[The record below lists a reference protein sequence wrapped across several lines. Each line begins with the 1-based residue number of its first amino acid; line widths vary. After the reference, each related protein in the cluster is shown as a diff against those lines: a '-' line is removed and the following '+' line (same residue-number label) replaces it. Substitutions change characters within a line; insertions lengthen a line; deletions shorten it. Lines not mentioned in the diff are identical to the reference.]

1 MVEILESPFKSN
13 TSGSYLSKRY
23 LFIRSNHSHSVAPPQ
38 DIELLHLYPPVPESP
53 VLPEPFS
60 PVFPLLVFPL
70 SPEPPVFPVLLLPP
84 PVFPVLLSPPVPVLP
99 VSLPALLSLFVSV
112 LPTSSLLLSGLGL
125 LTSALEPSKL
135 ILDLP
140 LYNSSKKSLFLSYFR
155 LNDVAPPL
163 TKPFIANSAPFD
175 MDLFFIFP
183 VPFSIAS
190 SAFLSL
196 LQYLESIY
204 QTFLPPFSKLKI
216 SSLFCSLV

>member
-1 MVEILESPFKSN
+1 MVPLPFLSITKIPSSFPIQLVLYLILSPSWLKYELESFLFMVEILESPFKSN

-70 SPEPPVFPVLLLPP
+70 SPEPLSPEPPVSPPSPLPVSPPTPEPPVFPVLLLPP

-99 VSLPALLSLFVSV
+99 VSLPALLSLFVPV

-125 LTSALEPSKL
+125 LTSALEPSK
-135 ILDLP
+135 
-140 LYNSSKKSLFLSYFR
+140 F
-155 LNDVAPPL
+155 
-163 TKPFIANSAPFD
+163 
-175 MDLFFIFP
+175 
-183 VPFSIAS
+183 
-190 SAFLSL
+190 
-196 LQYLESIY
+196 
-204 QTFLPPFSKLKI
+204 
-216 SSLFCSLV
+216 